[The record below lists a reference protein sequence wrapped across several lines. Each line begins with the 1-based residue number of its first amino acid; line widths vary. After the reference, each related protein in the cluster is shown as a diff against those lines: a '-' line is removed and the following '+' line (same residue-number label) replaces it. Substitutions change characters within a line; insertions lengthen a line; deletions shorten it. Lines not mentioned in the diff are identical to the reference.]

1 MSGDHGFLPSPNA
14 VDVLH
19 QLVFL
24 QTGVP
29 LAAREFTDNT
39 EVCVRGGCRGI
50 SDELEGMVLTGST

>member
-50 SDELEGMVLTGST
+50 SDELEG